1 VASLAFSP
9 FIPWWALMAA
19 GALAL
24 LLTIPFIVAR
34 RSAAIWRMLGFAAL
48 IVALA
53 NPRLIIENREKLR
66 DTAVLVVDRTGSQTI
81 AERRVQTDAAR
92 AEMLR
97 RLSAIDSTDVR
108 VVDVTDGAKEEG
120 TRLFRA
126 LSNAIGDL
134 PRERIAG
141 VIAITDGI
149 VHDVPAEA
157 AALGFAGPFHAL
169 ITGHAGE
176 RDRRI
181 ELVEAP
187 RFGLVNK
194 DVTIKARILDPGAS
208 EPVPIAVSVDGQR
221 IWSSQAK
228 PGDVIDIPI
237 PIGHAGRIVAEI
249 DAAPAE
255 NELTLRNNKAVVTI
269 EGVRERLHVLLVSG
283 APHAG
288 ERVWRNLLKA
298 DPSVDLVHFT
308 ILRPPEKSDGT
319 PINELALIAFPQK
332 ELFEEK
338 LHDFDL
344 VIFDRFTNNITLPQ
358 RYFGNIADYVRGGGA
373 LLISAGPEFIGR
385 GGLWNTMLE
394 PILPA
399 IPDGRIIEARYRA
412 HLGIE
417 GQRHP
422 VTRNL
427 PNWNSKENP
436 WGEWLR
442 AVGAR
447 VREGHVVL
455 DGPEG
460 TALLDL
466 ARVGDGRVG
475 LFLTDQIWLWPR
487 GYEGGGPYLDLLRRL
502 SHWLMKEPELE
513 EEALRAAADGQEIA
527 VERQTLADSAGP
539 VEITAPSGAKS
550 SLSLAQADEGLWKG
564 VFTAGEDGLYR
575 LKQGDQTALVST
587 GAADAKEFQ
596 DVISD
601 TERLRPIAEA
611 TGGSVRRIATNAAGG
626 IHLPTVVSVTRAS
639 PASGSDFVGLR
650 SSDSYVVVGLSIW
663 PLLLGLAGLCL
674 LAPLLAASWFFEARG
689 FAARARRPV

>member
-1 VASLAFSP
+1 MTKLAFEP
-9 FIPWWALMAA
+9 FIPGWALVACV
-19 GALAL
+19 ALAVI
-24 LLTIPFIVAR
+24 LTVPFVMARR
-34 RSAAIWRMLGFAAL
+34 RSAVWRALGFAAL
-48 IVALA
+48 LIALA
-53 NPRLIIENREKLR
+53 NPRLVIENREKLR
-66 DTAVLVVDRTGSQTI
+66 DTAVLVIDRTGSQTI
-81 AERRVQTDAAR
+81 AERTRQTDAAR
-92 AEMLR
+92 AEMQK
-97 RLSAIDSTDVR
+97 RLAAVEGVDLR
-108 VVDVTDGAKEEG
+108 VVEVEDGGKDDG

-126 LSNAIGDL
+126 LSSAIGDL

-141 VIAITDGI
+141 VVAITDGI
-149 VHDVPAEA
+149 IHDVPADPT
-157 AALGFAGPFHAL
+157 ALGFGGPFHAL
-169 ITGHAGE
+169 ITGHPGE

-194 DVTIKARILDPGAS
+194 DATIKARVLDPGFS
-208 EPVPIAVSVDGQR
+208 DPVPVTVSVDGQR
-221 IWSSQAK
+221 LSSSEAK
-228 PGDVIDIPI
+228 PGEVLTIPV
-237 PIGHAGRIVAEI
+237 PVSHAGRIVVEI
-249 DAAPAE
+249 DAAPAKD
-255 NELTLRNNKAVVTI
+255 ELTLRNNKAVVTL
-269 EGVRERLHVLLVSG
+269 EGVRERLRVLLVSG

-288 ERVWRNLLKA
+288 ERVWRNLLKS

-385 GGLWNTMLE
+385 GGLWNTQLE
-394 PILPA
+394 PVLPA
-399 IPDGRIIEARYRA
+399 IPDGRIIETPYRA
-412 HLGIE
+412 HVGIE

-427 PNWNSKENP
+427 PNWDSKDNP

-447 VREGHVVL
+447 VRDGHVVL
-455 DGPEG
+455 DGPDQ

-475 LFLTDQIWLWPR
+475 LFLTDQLWLWPR
-487 GYEGGGPYLDLLRRL
+487 NYEGGGPYIDLLRRL
-502 SHWLMKEPELE
+502 SHWLMKEPELD
-513 EEALRAAADGQEIA
+513 EEALRATADGREVL
-527 VERQTLADSAGP
+527 VERQTLGDSLTP
-539 VEITAPSGAKS
+539 VEITSPSGAS
-550 SLSLAQADEGLWKG
+550 STLSLTKAEEGLWKG
-564 VFTAGEDGLYR
+564 SFVANEEGLYR
-575 LKQGDQTALVST
+575 LKQGDQTALVSA
-587 GAADAKEFQ
+587 GAADSKEFQ

-611 TGGSVRRIATNAAGG
+611 TGGSVRRIATNATGD
-626 IHLPTVVSVTRAS
+626 IHLPSVVSVTRSS
-639 PASGSDFVGLR
+639 PASGVDFIGLR
-650 SSDSYVVVGLSIW
+650 GSDSYVVTGLSIW
-663 PLLLGLAGLCL
+663 PLFLGFAGLFLLGPMLALGWL
-674 LAPLLAASWFFEARG
+674 FEARG
-689 FAARARRPV
+689 FADRKRAA

>member
-1 VASLAFSP
+1 MTKLAFEP
-9 FIPWWALMAA
+9 FIRWWALVACV
-19 GALAL
+19 ALAII
-24 LLTIPFIVAR
+24 LTVPFVMAR
-34 RSAAIWRMLGFAAL
+34 RRTAVWRALGFAAL
-48 IVALA
+48 LIALA
-53 NPRLIIENREKLR
+53 NPRLVIENREKLR

-81 AERRVQTDAAR
+81 AERTQQTDAAR
-92 AEMLR
+92 AEMQK
-97 RLSAIDSTDVR
+97 RLAAVEGVDLR
-108 VVDVTDGAKEEG
+108 VVEVEDGGKDDG

-126 LSNAIGDL
+126 LSSAIGDL

-141 VIAITDGI
+141 VVAITDGVI
-149 VHDVPAEA
+149 HDVPADPT
-157 AALGFAGPFHAL
+157 ALGFGGPFHAL
-169 ITGHAGE
+169 ITGHPGE

-194 DVTIKARILDPGAS
+194 DATIKARVLDPGFS
-208 EPVPIAVSVDGQR
+208 DPVPVTVSVDGQR
-221 IWSSQAK
+221 LSSSEAK
-228 PGDVIDIPI
+228 PGEVLTIPV
-237 PIGHAGRIVAEI
+237 PVAHAGRIVVEI
-249 DAAPAE
+249 DAAPAK
-255 NELTLRNNKAVVTI
+255 NELTLRNNKAVVTL
-269 EGVRERLHVLLVSG
+269 EGVRERLRVLLVSG

-288 ERVWRNLLKA
+288 ERVWRNLLKS

-385 GGLWNTMLE
+385 GGLWNTQLE
-394 PILPA
+394 PVLPA
-399 IPDGRIIEARYRA
+399 IPDGRIIETPYRA
-412 HLGIE
+412 HVGIE

-427 PNWNSKENP
+427 PNWDSKDNP

-447 VREGHVVL
+447 VRDGHVVL
-455 DGPEG
+455 DGPDQ

-475 LFLTDQIWLWPR
+475 LFLTDQLWLWPR
-487 GYEGGGPYLDLLRRL
+487 NYEGGGPYIDLLRRL
-502 SHWLMKEPELE
+502 SHWLMKEPELD
-513 EEALRAAADGQEIA
+513 EEALRATADGREVL
-527 VERQTLADSAGP
+527 VERQTLGDSLAP
-539 VEITAPSGAKS
+539 VEITSPGGKS
-550 SLSLAQADEGLWKG
+550 SNLSLTKAEEGLWKG
-564 VFTAGEDGLYR
+564 SFVADEEGLYR
-575 LKQGDQTALVST
+575 LKQGDQTALVSA
-587 GAADAKEFQ
+587 GAADSKEFQ

-611 TGGSVRRIATNAAGG
+611 TGGSVRRIATNATGD
-626 IHLPTVVSVTRAS
+626 IHLPSVVSVTRSS
-639 PASGSDFVGLR
+639 PASGVDFIGLR
-650 SSDSYVVVGLSIW
+650 GSDSYVVTGLSIW
-663 PLLLGLAGLCL
+663 PLFLGFAGLFLLGPMLALGWL
-674 LAPLLAASWFFEARG
+674 FEARG
-689 FAARARRPV
+689 FADRKRAA

>member
-1 VASLAFSP
+1 MTKLAFEP
-9 FIPWWALMAA
+9 FIPGWALVACV
-19 GALAL
+19 ALAVI
-24 LLTIPFIVAR
+24 LTVPFVMARR
-34 RSAAIWRMLGFAAL
+34 RSAVWRALGFAAL
-48 IVALA
+48 LIALA
-53 NPRLIIENREKLR
+53 NPRLVIENREKLR

-81 AERRVQTDAAR
+81 AERTRQTDAAR
-92 AEMLR
+92 AEMQK
-97 RLSAIDSTDVR
+97 RLAAVEGVDLR
-108 VVDVTDGAKEEG
+108 VVEVEDGGKDDG

-126 LSNAIGDL
+126 LSSAIGDL

-141 VIAITDGI
+141 VVAITDGI
-149 VHDVPAEA
+149 IHDVPADPT
-157 AALGFAGPFHAL
+157 ALGFGGPFHAL
-169 ITGHAGE
+169 ITGHPGE

-194 DVTIKARILDPGAS
+194 DVTIKARVLDPGFS
-208 EPVPIAVSVDGQR
+208 DPVPVTVSVDGQR
-221 IWSSQAK
+221 LSSSEAK
-228 PGDVIDIPI
+228 PGEVLTIPV
-237 PIGHAGRIVAEI
+237 PVSHAGRIVVEI
-249 DAAPAE
+249 DAAPAKD
-255 NELTLRNNKAVVTI
+255 ELTLRNNKAVVTL
-269 EGVRERLHVLLVSG
+269 EGVRERLRVLLVSG

-288 ERVWRNLLKA
+288 ERVWRNLLKS

-385 GGLWNTMLE
+385 GGLWNTQLE
-394 PILPA
+394 PVLPA
-399 IPDGRIIEARYRA
+399 IPDGRIIETPYRA
-412 HLGIE
+412 HVGIE

-427 PNWNSKENP
+427 PNWDSKDNP

-447 VREGHVVL
+447 VRDGHVVL
-455 DGPEG
+455 DGPDQ

-475 LFLTDQIWLWPR
+475 LFLTDQLWLWPR
-487 GYEGGGPYLDLLRRL
+487 NYEGGGPYIDLLRRL
-502 SHWLMKEPELE
+502 SHWLMKEPELD
-513 EEALRAAADGQEIA
+513 EEALRATADGREVL
-527 VERQTLADSAGP
+527 VERQTLGDSLTP
-539 VEITAPSGAKS
+539 VEITSPSGAS
-550 SLSLAQADEGLWKG
+550 STLSLTKAEEGLWKG
-564 VFTAGEDGLYR
+564 SFVANEEGLYR
-575 LKQGDQTALVST
+575 LKQGDQTALVSA
-587 GAADAKEFQ
+587 GAADSKEFQ

-611 TGGSVRRIATNAAGG
+611 TGGSVRRIATNATGD
-626 IHLPTVVSVTRAS
+626 IHLPSVVSVTRSS
-639 PASGSDFVGLR
+639 PASGVDFIGLR
-650 SSDSYVVVGLSIW
+650 GSDSYVVTGLSIW
-663 PLLLGLAGLCL
+663 PLFLGFAGLFLLGPMLALGWL
-674 LAPLLAASWFFEARG
+674 FEARG
-689 FAARARRPV
+689 FADRKRAA

>member
-1 VASLAFSP
+1 MTKLAFEP
-9 FIPWWALMAA
+9 FIPWWALI
-19 GALAL
+19 GCVVLAVV
-24 LLTIPFIVAR
+24 LTVPFIMAR
-34 RSAAIWRMLGFAAL
+34 RRTAIWRALGFAAL
-48 IVALA
+48 LIALA
-53 NPRLIIENREKLR
+53 NPRLVIENREKLR

-81 AERRVQTDAAR
+81 AERPRQTDAAR
-92 AEMLR
+92 AEMQK
-97 RLSAIDSTDVR
+97 RLAAVEGVDLR
-108 VVDVTDGAKEEG
+108 VVEVEDGGKDDG

-126 LSNAIGDL
+126 LSSAIGDL

-141 VIAITDGI
+141 VVAITDGI
-149 VHDVPAEA
+149 VHDVPSDPS
-157 AALGFAGPFHAL
+157 ALGFGGPFHAL
-169 ITGHAGE
+169 ITGHPGE

-194 DVTIKARILDPGAS
+194 DVTIKARVLDPGFS
-208 EPVPIAVSVDGQR
+208 DPVPITVSVDGQR
-221 IWSSQAK
+221 ISSSEAK
-228 PGDVIDIPI
+228 PGDALSIPI
-237 PIGHAGRIVAEI
+237 PVTHAGRMVVEI
-249 DAAPAE
+249 DAAPAPD
-255 NELTLRNNKAVVTI
+255 ELTLRNNKAVVMI
-269 EGVRERLHVLLVSG
+269 EGVRERLRVLLVSG

-288 ERVWRNLLKA
+288 ERVWRNLLKS

-385 GGLWNTMLE
+385 GGLWNTQLE

-399 IPDGRIIEARYRA
+399 IPDGRIIETPYRA
-412 HLGIE
+412 HVGIE

-427 PNWNSKENP
+427 PNWDSKESP

-447 VREGHVVL
+447 VRDGHVVL
-455 DGPEG
+455 DGPDE

-475 LFLTDQIWLWPR
+475 LFLTDQLWLWPR
-487 GYEGGGPYLDLLRRL
+487 GYEGGGPYIDLLRRL
-502 SHWLMKEPELE
+502 SHWLMKEPELD
-513 EEALRAAADGQEIA
+513 EEALRAIADGREVL
-527 VERQTLADSAGP
+527 VERQTLGDSLPA
-539 VEITAPSGAKS
+539 VEVTAPSGAS
-550 SLSLAQADEGLWKG
+550 STLSLSKSEEGLWKG
-564 VFTAGEDGLYR
+564 SFVAEEEGLYR
-575 LKQGDQTALVST
+575 LKQGDQTALVSA
-587 GAADAKEFQ
+587 GAADSKEFQ

-601 TERLRPIAEA
+601 TERLRPIADA
-611 TGGSVRRIATNAAGG
+611 TGGSVRRIATNATGD
-626 IHLPTVVSVTRAS
+626 IHLPSVVSVTRSS
-639 PASGSDFVGLR
+639 PASGVDFIGLR
-650 SSDSYVVVGLSIW
+650 GSDSYVVTGLSIW
-663 PLLLGLAGLCL
+663 PLFLGFAGLFLLG
-674 LAPLLAASWFFEARG
+674 PLLALGWLFEARG
-689 FAARARRPV
+689 FAERKDAA

>member
-1 VASLAFSP
+1 MTKLAFEP
-9 FIPWWALMAA
+9 FIPWWALI
-19 GALAL
+19 GCVVLAVV
-24 LLTIPFIVAR
+24 LTVPFIMAR
-34 RSAAIWRMLGFAAL
+34 RRTAIWRALGFAAL
-48 IVALA
+48 LIALA
-53 NPRLIIENREKLR
+53 NPRLVIENREKLR

-81 AERRVQTDAAR
+81 AERTRQTDAAR
-92 AEMLR
+92 AEMQK
-97 RLSAIDSTDVR
+97 RLAAVEGVDLR
-108 VVDVTDGAKEEG
+108 VVEVEDGGKDDG

-126 LSNAIGDL
+126 LSSAIGDL

-141 VIAITDGI
+141 VVAITDGI
-149 VHDVPAEA
+149 VHDVPSDPS
-157 AALGFAGPFHAL
+157 ALGFGGPFHAL
-169 ITGHAGE
+169 ITGHPGE

-194 DVTIKARILDPGAS
+194 DVTIKARVLDPGFS
-208 EPVPIAVSVDGQR
+208 DPVPITVSVDGQR
-221 IWSSQAK
+221 ISSSEAK
-228 PGDVIDIPI
+228 PGDALSMPI
-237 PIGHAGRIVAEI
+237 PVTHAGRMVVEI
-249 DAAPAE
+249 DAAPAPD
-255 NELTLRNNKAVVTI
+255 ELTLRNNKAVVMI
-269 EGVRERLHVLLVSG
+269 EGVRERLRVLLVSG

-288 ERVWRNLLKA
+288 ERVWRNLLKS

-385 GGLWNTMLE
+385 GGLWNTQLE

-399 IPDGRIIEARYRA
+399 IPDGRIIETPYRA
-412 HLGIE
+412 HVGIE

-427 PNWNSKENP
+427 PNWDSKESP

-447 VREGHVVL
+447 VRDGHVVL
-455 DGPEG
+455 DGPDE

-475 LFLTDQIWLWPR
+475 LFLTDQLWLWPR
-487 GYEGGGPYLDLLRRL
+487 GYEGGGPYIDLLRRL
-502 SHWLMKEPELE
+502 SHWLMKEPELD
-513 EEALRAAADGQEIA
+513 EEALRAIADGREVL
-527 VERQTLADSAGP
+527 VERQTLGDSLPA
-539 VEITAPSGAKS
+539 VEVTAPSGAS
-550 SLSLAQADEGLWKG
+550 STLSLSKSEEGLWKG
-564 VFTAGEDGLYR
+564 SFVAEEEGLYR
-575 LKQGDQTALVST
+575 LKQGDQTALVSA
-587 GAADAKEFQ
+587 GAADSKEFQ

-601 TERLRPIAEA
+601 TERLRPIADA
-611 TGGSVRRIATNAAGG
+611 TGGSVRRIATNATGD
-626 IHLPTVVSVTRAS
+626 IHLPSVVSVTRSS
-639 PASGSDFVGLR
+639 PASGVDFIGLR
-650 SSDSYVVVGLSIW
+650 GSDSYVVTGLSIW
-663 PLLLGLAGLCL
+663 PLFLGFAGLFLLG
-674 LAPLLAASWFFEARG
+674 PLLALGWLFEARG
-689 FAARARRPV
+689 FAERKDAA

>member
-1 VASLAFSP
+1 MTKLAFEP
-9 FIPWWALMAA
+9 FIPWWALVACV
-19 GALAL
+19 ALAVI
-24 LLTIPFIVAR
+24 LTVPFVMAR
-34 RSAAIWRMLGFAAL
+34 RRTAVWRALGFAAL
-48 IVALA
+48 LIALA
-53 NPRLIIENREKLR
+53 NPRLVIENREKLR

-81 AERRVQTDAAR
+81 AERTRQTDAAR
-92 AEMLR
+92 AEMQK
-97 RLSAIDSTDVR
+97 RLAAVEGVDLR
-108 VVDVTDGAKEEG
+108 VVEVEDGGKDDG

-126 LSNAIGDL
+126 LSSAIGDL

-141 VIAITDGI
+141 VVAITDGVI
-149 VHDVPAEA
+149 HDVPADPT
-157 AALGFAGPFHAL
+157 ALGFGGPFHAL
-169 ITGHAGE
+169 ITGHPGE

-194 DVTIKARILDPGAS
+194 DVTIKARVLDPGFS
-208 EPVPIAVSVDGQR
+208 DPVPVTVSVDGQR
-221 IWSSQAK
+221 LSSSEAK
-228 PGDVIDIPI
+228 PGEVLTIPV
-237 PIGHAGRIVAEI
+237 PVSHAGRIVVEI
-249 DAAPAE
+249 DAAPAKD
-255 NELTLRNNKAVVTI
+255 ELTLRNNKAVVTL
-269 EGVRERLHVLLVSG
+269 EGVRERLRVLLVSG

-288 ERVWRNLLKA
+288 ERVWRNLLKS

-385 GGLWNTMLE
+385 GGLWNTQLE
-394 PILPA
+394 PVLPA
-399 IPDGRIIEARYRA
+399 IPDGRIIETPYRA
-412 HLGIE
+412 HVGIE

-427 PNWNSKENP
+427 PNWDSKDNP

-447 VREGHVVL
+447 VRDGHVVL
-455 DGPEG
+455 DGPDQ

-475 LFLTDQIWLWPR
+475 LFLTDQLWLWPR
-487 GYEGGGPYLDLLRRL
+487 NYEGGGPYIDLLRRL
-502 SHWLMKEPELE
+502 SHWLMKEPELD
-513 EEALRAAADGQEIA
+513 EEALRATADGREVL
-527 VERQTLADSAGP
+527 VERQTLGDSLTP
-539 VEITAPSGAKS
+539 VEITSPSGAS
-550 SLSLAQADEGLWKG
+550 STLSLTKAEEGLWKG
-564 VFTAGEDGLYR
+564 SFVANEEGLYR
-575 LKQGDQTALVST
+575 LKQGDQTALVSA
-587 GAADAKEFQ
+587 GAADSKEFQ

-611 TGGSVRRIATNAAGG
+611 TGGSVRRIATNATGD
-626 IHLPTVVSVTRAS
+626 IHLPSVVSVTRSS
-639 PASGSDFVGLR
+639 PASGVDFIGLR
-650 SSDSYVVVGLSIW
+650 GSDSYVVTGLSIW
-663 PLLLGLAGLCL
+663 PLFLGFAGLFLLGPMLALGWL
-674 LAPLLAASWFFEARG
+674 FEARG
-689 FAARARRPV
+689 FADRKRAA

>member
-1 VASLAFSP
+1 MTKLAFEP
-9 FIPWWALMAA
+9 FIPWWALVACV
-19 GALAL
+19 ALAVI
-24 LLTIPFIVAR
+24 LTVPFVMAR
-34 RSAAIWRMLGFAAL
+34 RRTAVWRALGFAAL
-48 IVALA
+48 LIALA
-53 NPRLIIENREKLR
+53 NPRLVIENREKLR

-81 AERRVQTDAAR
+81 AERTRQTDAAR
-92 AEMLR
+92 AEMQK
-97 RLSAIDSTDVR
+97 RLAAVEGVDLR
-108 VVDVTDGAKEEG
+108 VVEVEDGGKDDG

-126 LSNAIGDL
+126 LSSAIGDL

-141 VIAITDGI
+141 VVAVTDGVI
-149 VHDVPAEA
+149 HDVPADPT
-157 AALGFAGPFHAL
+157 ALGFGGPFHAL
-169 ITGHAGE
+169 ITGHPGE

-194 DVTIKARILDPGAS
+194 DVTIKARVLDPGFS
-208 EPVPIAVSVDGQR
+208 DPVPVTVSVDGQR
-221 IWSSQAK
+221 LSSSEAK
-228 PGDVIDIPI
+228 PGEVLTIPV
-237 PIGHAGRIVAEI
+237 PVSHAGRIVVEI
-249 DAAPAE
+249 DAAPAKD
-255 NELTLRNNKAVVTI
+255 ELTLRNNKAVVTL
-269 EGVRERLHVLLVSG
+269 EGVRERLRVLLVSG

-288 ERVWRNLLKA
+288 ERVWRNLLKS

-385 GGLWNTMLE
+385 GGLWNTQLE
-394 PILPA
+394 PVLPA
-399 IPDGRIIEARYRA
+399 IPDGRIIETPYRA
-412 HLGIE
+412 HVGIE

-427 PNWNSKENP
+427 PNWDSKDNP

-447 VREGHVVL
+447 VRDGHVVL
-455 DGPEG
+455 DGPDQ

-475 LFLTDQIWLWPR
+475 LFLTDQLWLWPR
-487 GYEGGGPYLDLLRRL
+487 NYEGGGPYIDLLRRL
-502 SHWLMKEPELE
+502 SHWLMKEPELD
-513 EEALRAAADGQEIA
+513 EEALRATADGREVL
-527 VERQTLADSAGP
+527 VERQTLGDSLTP
-539 VEITAPSGAKS
+539 VEITSPSGAS
-550 SLSLAQADEGLWKG
+550 STLSLTKAEEGLWKG
-564 VFTAGEDGLYR
+564 SFVANEEGLYR
-575 LKQGDQTALVST
+575 LKQGDQTALVSA
-587 GAADAKEFQ
+587 GAADSKEFQ

-611 TGGSVRRIATNAAGG
+611 TGGSVRRIATNASGD
-626 IHLPTVVSVTRAS
+626 IHLPSVVSVTRSS
-639 PASGSDFVGLR
+639 PASGVDFIGLR
-650 SSDSYVVVGLSIW
+650 GSDSYVVTGLSIW
-663 PLLLGLAGLCL
+663 PLFLGFAGLFLLGPMLALGWL
-674 LAPLLAASWFFEARG
+674 FEARG
-689 FAARARRPV
+689 FADRKRAA

>member
-1 VASLAFSP
+1 MTKLAFEP
-9 FIPWWALMAA
+9 FIPWWALVACV
-19 GALAL
+19 ALAVI
-24 LLTIPFIVAR
+24 LTVPFVMAR
-34 RSAAIWRMLGFAAL
+34 RRTAVWRALGFAAL
-48 IVALA
+48 LIALA
-53 NPRLIIENREKLR
+53 NPRLVIENREKLR

-81 AERRVQTDAAR
+81 AERTRQTDAAR
-92 AEMLR
+92 AEMQK
-97 RLSAIDSTDVR
+97 RLAAVEGVDLR
-108 VVDVTDGAKEEG
+108 VVEVEDGGKDDG

-126 LSNAIGDL
+126 LSSAIGDL

-141 VIAITDGI
+141 VVAITDGVI
-149 VHDVPAEA
+149 HDVPADPT
-157 AALGFAGPFHAL
+157 ALGFGGPFHAL
-169 ITGHAGE
+169 ITGHPGE

-194 DVTIKARILDPGAS
+194 DVTIKARVLDPGFS
-208 EPVPIAVSVDGQR
+208 DPVPVTVSVDGQR
-221 IWSSQAK
+221 LSSSEAK
-228 PGDVIDIPI
+228 PGEVLTIPV
-237 PIGHAGRIVAEI
+237 PVSHAGRIVVEI
-249 DAAPAE
+249 DAAPAKD
-255 NELTLRNNKAVVTI
+255 ELTLRNNKAVVTL
-269 EGVRERLHVLLVSG
+269 EGVRERLRVLLVSG

-288 ERVWRNLLKA
+288 ERVWRNLLKS

-385 GGLWNTMLE
+385 GGLWNTQLE
-394 PILPA
+394 PVLPA
-399 IPDGRIIEARYRA
+399 IPDGRIIETPYRA
-412 HLGIE
+412 HVGIE

-427 PNWNSKENP
+427 PNWDSKDNP

-447 VREGHVVL
+447 VRDGHVVL
-455 DGPEG
+455 DGPDQ

-475 LFLTDQIWLWPR
+475 LFLTDQLWLWPR
-487 GYEGGGPYLDLLRRL
+487 NYEGGGPYIDLLRRL
-502 SHWLMKEPELE
+502 SHWLMKEPELD
-513 EEALRAAADGQEIA
+513 EEALRATADGREVL
-527 VERQTLADSAGP
+527 VERQTLGDSLTP
-539 VEITAPSGAKS
+539 VEITSPSGAS
-550 SLSLAQADEGLWKG
+550 STLSLTKAEEGLWKG
-564 VFTAGEDGLYR
+564 SFVANEEGLYR
-575 LKQGDQTALVST
+575 LKQGDQTALVSA
-587 GAADAKEFQ
+587 GAADSKEFQ

-611 TGGSVRRIATNAAGG
+611 TGGSVRRIATNASGD
-626 IHLPTVVSVTRAS
+626 IHLPSVVSVTRSS
-639 PASGSDFVGLR
+639 PASGVDFIGLR
-650 SSDSYVVVGLSIW
+650 GSDSYVVTGLSIW
-663 PLLLGLAGLCL
+663 PLFLGFAGLFLLGPMLALGWL
-674 LAPLLAASWFFEARG
+674 FEARG
-689 FAARARRPV
+689 FADRKRAA

>member
-1 VASLAFSP
+1 MTKLAFEP
-9 FIPWWALMAA
+9 FIPWWALI
-19 GALAL
+19 GCVVLAVV
-24 LLTIPFIVAR
+24 LTVPFIMAR
-34 RSAAIWRMLGFAAL
+34 RRTAIWRALGFAAL
-48 IVALA
+48 LIALA
-53 NPRLIIENREKLR
+53 NPRLVIENREKLR

-81 AERRVQTDAAR
+81 AERTRQTDAAR
-92 AEMLR
+92 AEMQK
-97 RLSAIDSTDVR
+97 RLAAVEGVDLR
-108 VVDVTDGAKEEG
+108 VVEVEDGGKDDG

-126 LSNAIGDL
+126 LSSAIGDL

-141 VIAITDGI
+141 VVAITDGI
-149 VHDVPAEA
+149 VHDVPSDPST
-157 AALGFAGPFHAL
+157 LGFGGPFHAL
-169 ITGHAGE
+169 ITGHPGE

-194 DVTIKARILDPGAS
+194 DVTIKARVLDPGFS
-208 EPVPIAVSVDGQR
+208 DPVPITVSVDGQR
-221 IWSSQAK
+221 ISSSEAK
-228 PGDVIDIPI
+228 PGDALSIPI
-237 PIGHAGRIVAEI
+237 PVTHAGRMVVEI
-249 DAAPAE
+249 DAAPAPD
-255 NELTLRNNKAVVTI
+255 ELTLRNNKAVVMI
-269 EGVRERLHVLLVSG
+269 EGVRERLRVLLVSG

-288 ERVWRNLLKA
+288 ERVWRNLLKS

-385 GGLWNTMLE
+385 GGLWNTQLE

-399 IPDGRIIEARYRA
+399 IPDGRIIETPYRA
-412 HLGIE
+412 HVGIE

-427 PNWNSKENP
+427 PNWDSKESP

-447 VREGHVVL
+447 VRDGHVVL
-455 DGPEG
+455 DGPDE

-475 LFLTDQIWLWPR
+475 LFLTDQLWLWPR
-487 GYEGGGPYLDLLRRL
+487 GYEGGGPYIDLLRRL
-502 SHWLMKEPELE
+502 SHWLMKEPELD
-513 EEALRAAADGQEIA
+513 EEALRAIADGREVL
-527 VERQTLADSAGP
+527 VERQTLGDSLPA
-539 VEITAPSGAKS
+539 VEVTAPSGAS
-550 SLSLAQADEGLWKG
+550 STLSLSKSEEGLWKG
-564 VFTAGEDGLYR
+564 SFVAEEEGLYR
-575 LKQGDQTALVST
+575 LKQGDQTALVSA
-587 GAADAKEFQ
+587 GAADSKEFQ
-596 DVISD
+596 DV
-601 TERLRPIAEA
+601 
-611 TGGSVRRIATNAAGG
+611 
-626 IHLPTVVSVTRAS
+626 
-639 PASGSDFVGLR
+639 
-650 SSDSYVVVGLSIW
+650 
-663 PLLLGLAGLCL
+663 
-674 LAPLLAASWFFEARG
+674 
-689 FAARARRPV
+689 

>member
-1 VASLAFSP
+1 MTKLAFEP
-9 FIPWWALMAA
+9 FIPWWALLICVAV
-19 GALAL
+19 AL
-24 LLTIPFIVAR
+24 LLTIPFVMAR
-34 RSAAIWRMLGFAAL
+34 WRTAIWRSLGFLAL
-48 IVALA
+48 LVALA
-53 NPRLIIENREKLR
+53 NPRLVIENREKLR
-66 DTAVLVVDRTGSQTI
+66 DTAVLVVDRSGSQTI
-81 AERRVQTDAAR
+81 AERSKQTAA
-92 AEMLR
+92 AAGEMLK
-97 RLSAIDSTDVR
+97 RLKAIEGTDVR
-108 VVDVTDGAKEEG
+108 VVQVEDGGKDDG

-126 LSNAIGDL
+126 LSSAIGDL

-141 VIAITDGI
+141 VVAVTDGI
-149 VHDVPAEA
+149 IHDVPADPA
-157 AALGFAGPFHAL
+157 TLGFGGPFHVL
-169 ITGHAGE
+169 VTGHPGE

-194 DVTIKARILDPGAS
+194 DVTVKARVLDPGFND
-208 EPVPIAVSVDGQR
+208 PVPVMISVDGQR
-221 IWSSQAK
+221 LSSSVAK
-228 PGDVIDIPI
+228 PGDVLSIPI
-237 PIGHAGRIVAEI
+237 PVSHAGRIVVEI
-249 DAAPAE
+249 DAAPAPD
-255 NELTLRNNKAVVTI
+255 ELTLRNNKAVVMI
-269 EGVRERLHVLLVSG
+269 EGVRERLRVLLVSG

-288 ERVWRNLLKA
+288 ERVWRNLLKS

-385 GGLWNTMLE
+385 GGLWNTQLE

-399 IPDGRIIEARYRA
+399 IPDGRIIETPYRA
-412 HLGIE
+412 HVGIE

-427 PNWNSKENP
+427 PNWNSRDNP

-447 VREGHVVL
+447 VRDGHVVL
-455 DGPEG
+455 DGPDQ

-475 LFLTDQIWLWPR
+475 LFLTDQLWLWPR
-487 GYEGGGPYLDLLRRL
+487 GYKGGGPYVDLLRRL

-513 EEALRAAADGQEIA
+513 EEALRATADAHEVS
-527 VERQTLADSAGP
+527 VERQTLGDGVAP
-539 VEITAPSGAKS
+539 VEITAPSGASS
-550 SLSLAQADEGLWKG
+550 SLLLVKVEEGLWKG
-564 VFTAGEDGLYR
+564 SFTAAEDGLYR
-575 LKQGDQTALVST
+575 LKQGDQAVLVSA
-587 GAADAKEFQ
+587 GAADSREFQ

-601 TERLRPIAEA
+601 TERLRPIGEA
-611 TGGSVRRIATNAAGG
+611 TGGSVRRIATNSTGD
-626 IHLPTVVSVTRAS
+626 IHLPTVASVTRSS
-639 PASGSDFVGLR
+639 PASGADFIGLR
-650 SSDSYVVVGLSIW
+650 GSDSYVVTGLSIW
-663 PLLLGLAGLCL
+663 PLFLGLAGLCL
-674 LAPLLAASWFFEARG
+674 LGPLLAASWFFEARG
-689 FAARARRPV
+689 FTRRERRA

>member
-1 VASLAFSP
+1 MTKLAFEP
-9 FIPWWALMAA
+9 FIPWWALI
-19 GALAL
+19 GCVVLAVV
-24 LLTIPFIVAR
+24 LTVPFIMAR
-34 RSAAIWRMLGFAAL
+34 RRTAIWRALGFAAL
-48 IVALA
+48 LIALA
-53 NPRLIIENREKLR
+53 NPRLVIENRDKLR

-81 AERRVQTDAAR
+81 AERTRQTDAAR
-92 AEMLR
+92 AEMQK
-97 RLSAIDSTDVR
+97 RLAAVEGVDLR
-108 VVDVTDGAKEEG
+108 VVEVEDGGKDDG

-126 LSNAIGDL
+126 LSSAIGDL

-141 VIAITDGI
+141 VVAITDGI
-149 VHDVPAEA
+149 VHDVPSDPST
-157 AALGFAGPFHAL
+157 LGFGGPFHAL
-169 ITGHAGE
+169 ITGHPGE

-194 DVTIKARILDPGAS
+194 DVTIKARVLDPGFS
-208 EPVPIAVSVDGQR
+208 DPVPVTVSVDGQR
-221 IWSSQAK
+221 ISSSEAK
-228 PGDVIDIPI
+228 PGDALSIPI
-237 PIGHAGRIVAEI
+237 PVTHAGRMVVEI
-249 DAAPAE
+249 DAAPAPD
-255 NELTLRNNKAVVTI
+255 ELTLRNNKAVVMI
-269 EGVRERLHVLLVSG
+269 EGVRERLRVLLVSG

-288 ERVWRNLLKA
+288 ERVWRNLLKS

-385 GGLWNTMLE
+385 GGLWNTQLE

-399 IPDGRIIEARYRA
+399 IPDGRIIETPYRA
-412 HLGIE
+412 HVGIE

-427 PNWNSKENP
+427 PNWDSKESP

-447 VREGHVVL
+447 VRDGHVVL
-455 DGPEG
+455 DGPDE

-475 LFLTDQIWLWPR
+475 LFLTDQLWLWPR
-487 GYEGGGPYLDLLRRL
+487 GYEGGGPYIDLLRRL
-502 SHWLMKEPELE
+502 SHWLMKEPELD
-513 EEALRAAADGQEIA
+513 EEALRAIADGREVL
-527 VERQTLADSAGP
+527 VERQTLGDSLPA
-539 VEITAPSGAKS
+539 VEVTAPSGAS
-550 SLSLAQADEGLWKG
+550 STLSLSKSEEGLWKG
-564 VFTAGEDGLYR
+564 SFVAEEEGLYR
-575 LKQGDQTALVST
+575 LKQGDQTALVSA
-587 GAADAKEFQ
+587 GAADSKEFQ

-601 TERLRPIAEA
+601 TERLRPIADA
-611 TGGSVRRIATNAAGG
+611 TGGSVRRIATNATGG
-626 IHLPTVVSVTRAS
+626 IHLPSVVSVTRSS
-639 PASGSDFVGLR
+639 PASGVDFIGLR
-650 SSDSYVVVGLSIW
+650 GSDSYVVTGLSIW
-663 PLLLGLAGLCL
+663 PLFLGFAGLFLLG
-674 LAPLLAASWFFEARG
+674 PLLALGWLFEARG
-689 FAARARRPV
+689 FAERKEAA

>member
-1 VASLAFSP
+1 MTKLAFEP
-9 FIPWWALMAA
+9 FIPWWALI
-19 GALAL
+19 GCVVLAVV
-24 LLTIPFIVAR
+24 LTVPFIMAR
-34 RSAAIWRMLGFAAL
+34 RRTAIWRALGFAAL
-48 IVALA
+48 LIALA
-53 NPRLIIENREKLR
+53 NPRLVIENREKLR

-81 AERRVQTDAAR
+81 AERTRQTDAAR
-92 AEMLR
+92 AEMQK
-97 RLSAIDSTDVR
+97 RLAAVEGVDLR
-108 VVDVTDGAKEEG
+108 VVEVEDGGKDDG

-126 LSNAIGDL
+126 LSSAIGDL

-141 VIAITDGI
+141 VVAITDGI
-149 VHDVPAEA
+149 VHDVPSDPS
-157 AALGFAGPFHAL
+157 ALGFGGPFHAL
-169 ITGHAGE
+169 ITGHPGE

-194 DVTIKARILDPGAS
+194 DVTIKARVLDPGFS
-208 EPVPIAVSVDGQR
+208 DPVPITVSVDGQR
-221 IWSSQAK
+221 ISSSEAK
-228 PGDVIDIPI
+228 PGDALSIPI
-237 PIGHAGRIVAEI
+237 PVTHAGRMVVEI
-249 DAAPAE
+249 DAAPAPD
-255 NELTLRNNKAVVTI
+255 ELTLRNNKAVVMI
-269 EGVRERLHVLLVSG
+269 EGVRERLRVLLVSG

-288 ERVWRNLLKA
+288 ERVWRNLLKS

-385 GGLWNTMLE
+385 GGLWNTQLE

-399 IPDGRIIEARYRA
+399 IPDGRIIETPYRA
-412 HLGIE
+412 HVGIE

-427 PNWNSKENP
+427 PNWDSKESP

-447 VREGHVVL
+447 VRDGHVVL
-455 DGPEG
+455 DGPDE

-475 LFLTDQIWLWPR
+475 LFLTDQLWLWPR
-487 GYEGGGPYLDLLRRL
+487 GYEGGGPYIDLLRRL
-502 SHWLMKEPELE
+502 SHWLMKEPELD
-513 EEALRAAADGQEIA
+513 EEALRAIADGREVL
-527 VERQTLADSAGP
+527 VERQTLGDSLPA
-539 VEITAPSGAKS
+539 VEVTAPSGAS
-550 SLSLAQADEGLWKG
+550 STLSLSKSEEGLWKG
-564 VFTAGEDGLYR
+564 SFVAEEEGLYR
-575 LKQGDQTALVST
+575 LKQGDQTALVSA
-587 GAADAKEFQ
+587 GAADSKEFQ

-601 TERLRPIAEA
+601 TERLRPIADA
-611 TGGSVRRIATNAAGG
+611 TGGSVRRIATNATGD
-626 IHLPTVVSVTRAS
+626 IHLPSVVSVTRSS
-639 PASGSDFVGLR
+639 PASGVDFIGLR
-650 SSDSYVVVGLSIW
+650 GSDSYVVTGLSIW
-663 PLLLGLAGLCL
+663 PLFLGFAGL
-674 LAPLLAASWFFEARG
+674 
-689 FAARARRPV
+689 

>member
-1 VASLAFSP
+1 MTKLAFEP
-9 FIPWWALMAA
+9 FIPWWALI
-19 GALAL
+19 GCVVLAVV
-24 LLTIPFIVAR
+24 LTVPFIMAR
-34 RSAAIWRMLGFAAL
+34 RRTAIWRALGFAAL
-48 IVALA
+48 LIALA
-53 NPRLIIENREKLR
+53 NPRLVIENRDKLR

-81 AERRVQTDAAR
+81 AERTRQTDAAR
-92 AEMLR
+92 AEMQK
-97 RLSAIDSTDVR
+97 RLAAVEGVDLR
-108 VVDVTDGAKEEG
+108 VVEVEDGGKDDG

-126 LSNAIGDL
+126 LSSAIGDL

-141 VIAITDGI
+141 VVAITDGI
-149 VHDVPAEA
+149 VHDVPSDPST
-157 AALGFAGPFHAL
+157 LGFGGPFHAL
-169 ITGHAGE
+169 ITGHPGE

-194 DVTIKARILDPGAS
+194 DVTIKARVLDPGFS
-208 EPVPIAVSVDGQR
+208 DPVPITVSVDGQR
-221 IWSSQAK
+221 ISSSEAK
-228 PGDVIDIPI
+228 PGDALSIPI
-237 PIGHAGRIVAEI
+237 PVTHAGRMVVEI
-249 DAAPAE
+249 DAAPAPD
-255 NELTLRNNKAVVTI
+255 ELTLRNNKAVVMI
-269 EGVRERLHVLLVSG
+269 EGVRERLRVLLVSG

-288 ERVWRNLLKA
+288 ERVWRNLLKS

-385 GGLWNTMLE
+385 GGLWNTQLE

-399 IPDGRIIEARYRA
+399 IPDGRIIETPYRA
-412 HLGIE
+412 HVGIE

-427 PNWNSKENP
+427 PNWDSKESP

-447 VREGHVVL
+447 VRDGHVVL
-455 DGPEG
+455 DGPDE

-475 LFLTDQIWLWPR
+475 LFLTDQLWLWPR
-487 GYEGGGPYLDLLRRL
+487 GYEGGGPYIDLLRRL
-502 SHWLMKEPELE
+502 SHWLMKEPELD
-513 EEALRAAADGQEIA
+513 EEALRAIADGREVL
-527 VERQTLADSAGP
+527 VERQTLGDSLPA
-539 VEITAPSGAKS
+539 VEVTAPSGAS
-550 SLSLAQADEGLWKG
+550 STLSLSKSEEGLWKG
-564 VFTAGEDGLYR
+564 SFVAEEEGLYR
-575 LKQGDQTALVST
+575 LKQGDQTALVSA
-587 GAADAKEFQ
+587 GAADSKEFQ

-601 TERLRPIAEA
+601 TERLRPIADA
-611 TGGSVRRIATNAAGG
+611 TGGSVRRIATNATGG
-626 IHLPTVVSVTRAS
+626 IHLPSVVSVTRSS
-639 PASGSDFVGLR
+639 PASGVDFIGLR
-650 SSDSYVVVGLSIW
+650 GSDSYVVTGLSIW
-663 PLLLGLAGLCL
+663 PLFLGFAGLFLLG
-674 LAPLLAASWFFEARG
+674 PLLALGWLFEARG
-689 FAARARRPV
+689 FAERKEAA

>member
-1 VASLAFSP
+1 MTKLAFEP
-9 FIPWWALMAA
+9 FIPWWALIACV
-19 GALAL
+19 ALAVI
-24 LLTIPFIVAR
+24 LTVPFIMAR
-34 RSAAIWRMLGFAAL
+34 QRTAIWRALGFAAL
-48 IVALA
+48 LIALA
-53 NPRLIIENREKLR
+53 NPRLVIENREKLR
-66 DTAVLVVDRTGSQTI
+66 DTAVLVVDHTGSQTI
-81 AERRVQTDAAR
+81 AERTRQTDAAR
-92 AEMLR
+92 AEMQK
-97 RLSAIDSTDVR
+97 RLAAVEGVDLR
-108 VVDVTDGAKEEG
+108 VVEVEDGGKDDG

-126 LSNAIGDL
+126 LSSAIGDL

-141 VIAITDGI
+141 VVAITDGI
-149 VHDVPAEA
+149 IHDVPADPTG
-157 AALGFAGPFHAL
+157 LGFGGPFHAL
-169 ITGHAGE
+169 ITGHPGE

-194 DVTIKARILDPGAS
+194 DVTIKARVLDPGFS
-208 EPVPIAVSVDGQR
+208 DPVPVTVSVDGQR
-221 IWSSQAK
+221 LSSSEAK
-228 PGDVIDIPI
+228 PGEVLTIPV
-237 PIGHAGRIVAEI
+237 PVAHAGRIVVEI
-249 DAAPAE
+249 DAAPAKG
-255 NELTLRNNKAVVTI
+255 ELTLRNNKAVVTL
-269 EGVRERLHVLLVSG
+269 EGVRERLRVLLVSG

-288 ERVWRNLLKA
+288 ERVWRNLLKS

-385 GGLWNTMLE
+385 GGLWNTQLE
-394 PILPA
+394 PVLPA
-399 IPDGRIIEARYRA
+399 IPDGRIIETPYRA
-412 HLGIE
+412 HVGIE

-427 PNWNSKENP
+427 PNWDSKDNP

-447 VREGHVVL
+447 VRDGHVVL
-455 DGPEG
+455 DGPDQ

-475 LFLTDQIWLWPR
+475 LFLTDQLWLWPR
-487 GYEGGGPYLDLLRRL
+487 NYEGGGPYIDLLRRL
-502 SHWLMKEPELE
+502 SHWLMKEPELD
-513 EEALRAAADGQEIA
+513 EEALRATADGREVL
-527 VERQTLADSAGP
+527 VERQTLGDSLTP
-539 VEITAPSGAKS
+539 VEITSPSGAS
-550 SLSLAQADEGLWKG
+550 STLSLTKAEEGLWKG
-564 VFTAGEDGLYR
+564 SFVANEEGLYR
-575 LKQGDQTALVST
+575 LKQGDQTALVSA
-587 GAADAKEFQ
+587 GAADSKEFQ

-611 TGGSVRRIATNAAGG
+611 TGGSVRRIATNSTGD
-626 IHLPTVVSVTRAS
+626 IHLPSVVSVTRSS
-639 PASGSDFVGLR
+639 PASGVDFIGLR
-650 SSDSYVVVGLSIW
+650 GSDSYVVTGLSIW
-663 PLLLGLAGLCL
+663 PLFLGFAGLFLLGPMLALGWL
-674 LAPLLAASWFFEARG
+674 FEARG
-689 FAARARRPV
+689 FADRKRAA

>member
-1 VASLAFSP
+1 MTKLAFEP
-9 FIPWWALMAA
+9 FIPWWALVACV
-19 GALAL
+19 ALAVI
-24 LLTIPFIVAR
+24 LTVPFVMAR
-34 RSAAIWRMLGFAAL
+34 RRTAVWRALGFAAL
-48 IVALA
+48 LIALA
-53 NPRLIIENREKLR
+53 NPRLVIENREKLR

-81 AERRVQTDAAR
+81 AERTRQTDAAR
-92 AEMLR
+92 AEMQK
-97 RLSAIDSTDVR
+97 RLAAVEGVDLR
-108 VVDVTDGAKEEG
+108 VVEVEDGGKDDG

-126 LSNAIGDL
+126 LSSAIGDL

-141 VIAITDGI
+141 VVAITDGVI
-149 VHDVPAEA
+149 HDVPADPT
-157 AALGFAGPFHAL
+157 ALGFGGPFHAL
-169 ITGHAGE
+169 ITGHPGE

-194 DVTIKARILDPGAS
+194 DVTIKARVLDPGFS
-208 EPVPIAVSVDGQR
+208 DPVPVTVSVDGQR
-221 IWSSQAK
+221 LSSSEAK
-228 PGDVIDIPI
+228 PGEVLTIPV
-237 PIGHAGRIVAEI
+237 PVSHAGRIVVEI
-249 DAAPAE
+249 DAAPAKD
-255 NELTLRNNKAVVTI
+255 ELTLRNNKAVVTL
-269 EGVRERLHVLLVSG
+269 EGVRERLRVLLVSG

-288 ERVWRNLLKA
+288 ERVWRNLLKS

-385 GGLWNTMLE
+385 GGLWNTQLE
-394 PILPA
+394 PVLPA
-399 IPDGRIIEARYRA
+399 IPDGRIIETPYRA
-412 HLGIE
+412 HVGIE

-427 PNWNSKENP
+427 PNWDSKDNP

-447 VREGHVVL
+447 VRDGHVVL
-455 DGPEG
+455 DGPDQ

-475 LFLTDQIWLWPR
+475 LFLTDQLWLWPR
-487 GYEGGGPYLDLLRRL
+487 NYEGGGPYIDLLRRL
-502 SHWLMKEPELE
+502 SHWLMKEPELD
-513 EEALRAAADGQEIA
+513 EEALRATADGREVL
-527 VERQTLADSAGP
+527 VERQTLGDSLTP
-539 VEITAPSGAKS
+539 VEITSPSGAS
-550 SLSLAQADEGLWKG
+550 STLSLTKAEEGLWKG
-564 VFTAGEDGLYR
+564 SFVANEEGLYR
-575 LKQGDQTALVST
+575 LKQGDQTALVSA
-587 GAADAKEFQ
+587 GAADSKEFQ

-611 TGGSVRRIATNAAGG
+611 TGGSVRRIATNSTGD
-626 IHLPTVVSVTRAS
+626 IHLPSVVSVTRSS
-639 PASGSDFVGLR
+639 PASGVDFIGLR
-650 SSDSYVVVGLSIW
+650 GSDSYVVTGLSIW
-663 PLLLGLAGLCL
+663 PLFLGFAGLFLLGPMLALGWL
-674 LAPLLAASWFFEARG
+674 FEARG
-689 FAARARRPV
+689 FADRKRAA

>member
-1 VASLAFSP
+1 MTQLAFEP
-9 FIPWWALMAA
+9 FIPWWALAACVGLALVMTVPFVMARRRTA
-19 GALAL
+19 IWRALGFVAL
-24 LLTIPFIVAR
+24 LL
-34 RSAAIWRMLGFAAL
+34 
-48 IVALA
+48 ALA
-53 NPRLIIENREKLR
+53 NPRLVIENRERLR

-81 AERRVQTDAAR
+81 AERPRQTDAAR

-97 RLSAIDSTDVR
+97 RLTAIESMDVR
-108 VVDVTDGAKEEG
+108 VVEVTDGGKDEG
-120 TRLFRA
+120 TQLFRA
-126 LSNAIGDL
+126 LSSAIGDL

-141 VIAITDGI
+141 VIAITDGV
-149 VHDVPAEA
+149 VHDVPADA
-157 AALGFAGPFHAL
+157 ASLGFGGPFHAL
-169 ITGHAGE
+169 ITGHPGE

-194 DVTIKARILDPGAS
+194 DVTIKARVIDPGHGD
-208 EPVPIAVSVDGQR
+208 PVPVAVSVDGQR
-221 IWSSQAK
+221 IATSRAN
-228 PGDVIDIPI
+228 PGEVLSIPV
-237 PIGHAGRIVAEI
+237 PISHAGRIVVEI
-249 DAAPAE
+249 DAGPAE
-255 NELTLRNNKAVVTI
+255 NELTLRNNKAVVMI
-269 EGVRERLHVLLVSG
+269 EGVRERLRVLLVSG
-283 APHAG
+283 APHSG
-288 ERVWRNLLKA
+288 ERVWRNLLKS

-373 LLISAGPEFIGR
+373 LMISAGPEFIGR
-385 GGLWNTMLE
+385 GGLWNTQLE
-394 PILPA
+394 SVLPA
-399 IPDGRIIEARYRA
+399 IPDGRVIETPYRA

-447 VREGHVVL
+447 VRDGHVVL
-455 DGPEG
+455 DGPDQ

-466 ARVGDGRVG
+466 ARVGEGRVG
-475 LFLTDQIWLWPR
+475 LFLTDQLWLWPR
-487 GYEGGGPYLDLLRRL
+487 GYEGGGPYLDLLRRM
-502 SHWLMKEPELE
+502 SHWLMKEPELD
-513 EEALRAAADGQEIA
+513 EEALRAVADGRDVM
-527 VERQTLADSAGP
+527 VERQTLGDSVAP
-539 VEITAPSGAKS
+539 VEITAPSGAAS
-550 SLSLAQADEGLWKG
+550 TLSLAKAEEGLWKG
-564 VFTAGEDGLYR
+564 SFTAAEDGLYR
-575 LKQGDQTALVST
+575 LKQGDQTALVSA
-587 GAADAKEFQ
+587 GAADSKEFQ

-611 TGGSVRRIATNAAGG
+611 TAGSVRRIAANTTGD
-626 IHLPTVVSVTRAS
+626 IHLPTVVTVTRSS
-639 PASGSDFVGLR
+639 PASGADFIGLR
-650 SSDSYVVVGLSIW
+650 ASDSYVVTGLSIW
-663 PLLLGLAGLCL
+663 PLFLGFAGLALLG
-674 LAPLLAASWFFEARG
+674 PLLAAGWFFEARG
-689 FAARARRPV
+689 FARRERVG

>member
-1 VASLAFSP
+1 MTKLAFEP
-9 FIPWWALMAA
+9 FIPWWALVACV
-19 GALAL
+19 ALAAI
-24 LLTIPFIVAR
+24 LTVPFVMAR
-34 RSAAIWRMLGFAAL
+34 RRTAVWRALGFAAL
-48 IVALA
+48 LIALA
-53 NPRLIIENREKLR
+53 NPRLVIENREKLR

-81 AERRVQTDAAR
+81 AERTRQTDAAR
-92 AEMLR
+92 AEMQK
-97 RLSAIDSTDVR
+97 RLAAVEGVDLR
-108 VVDVTDGAKEEG
+108 VVEVEDGGKDDG

-126 LSNAIGDL
+126 LSSAIGDL

-141 VIAITDGI
+141 VVAITDGVI
-149 VHDVPAEA
+149 HDVPADPT
-157 AALGFAGPFHAL
+157 ALGFGGPFHAL
-169 ITGHAGE
+169 ITGHPGE

-194 DVTIKARILDPGAS
+194 DVTIKARVLDPGFS
-208 EPVPIAVSVDGQR
+208 DPVPVTVSVDGQR
-221 IWSSQAK
+221 LSSSEAK
-228 PGDVIDIPI
+228 PGEVLTIPV
-237 PIGHAGRIVAEI
+237 PVSHAGRIVVEI
-249 DAAPAE
+249 DAAPAKD
-255 NELTLRNNKAVVTI
+255 ELTLRNNKAVVTL
-269 EGVRERLHVLLVSG
+269 EGVRERLRVLLVSG

-288 ERVWRNLLKA
+288 ERVWRNLLKS

-385 GGLWNTMLE
+385 GGLWNTQLE
-394 PILPA
+394 PVLPA
-399 IPDGRIIEARYRA
+399 IPDGRIIETPYRA
-412 HLGIE
+412 HVGIE

-427 PNWNSKENP
+427 PNWDSKDNP

-447 VREGHVVL
+447 VRDGHVVL
-455 DGPEG
+455 DGPDQ

-475 LFLTDQIWLWPR
+475 LFLTDQLWLWPR
-487 GYEGGGPYLDLLRRL
+487 NYEGGGPYIDLLRRL
-502 SHWLMKEPELE
+502 SHWLMKEPELD
-513 EEALRAAADGQEIA
+513 EEALRATADGREVL
-527 VERQTLADSAGP
+527 VERQTLGDSLTP
-539 VEITAPSGAKS
+539 VEITSPSGAS
-550 SLSLAQADEGLWKG
+550 STLSLTKAEEGLWKG
-564 VFTAGEDGLYR
+564 SFVANEEGLYR
-575 LKQGDQTALVST
+575 LKQGDQTALVSA
-587 GAADAKEFQ
+587 GAADSKEFQ

-611 TGGSVRRIATNAAGG
+611 TGGSVRRIATNASGD
-626 IHLPTVVSVTRAS
+626 IHLPSVVSVTRSS
-639 PASGSDFVGLR
+639 PASGVDFIGLR
-650 SSDSYVVVGLSIW
+650 GSDSYVVTGLSIW
-663 PLLLGLAGLCL
+663 PLFLGFAGLFLLGPMLALGWL
-674 LAPLLAASWFFEARG
+674 FEARG
-689 FAARARRPV
+689 FADRKRAA

>member
-1 VASLAFSP
+1 MAQLAFEP
-9 FIPWWALMAA
+9 FVPGWALALCL
-19 GALAL
+19 GLAL
-24 LLTIPFIVAR
+24 LLTIPFVLAR
-34 RSAAIWRMLGFAAL
+34 RRTAVWRALGFAAL
-48 IVALA
+48 LVALA
-53 NPRLIIENREKLR
+53 NPRLVIENREKLR
-66 DTAVLVVDRTGSQTI
+66 DTAVLVVDRTGSQTV
-81 AERRVQTDAAR
+81 AERSKQTDAAR

-97 RLSAIDSTDVR
+97 RLGSIDSMDVR
-108 VVDVTDGAKEEG
+108 VVEVTDGGKDDG

-126 LSNAIGDL
+126 LSSAVGDL

-149 VHDVPAEA
+149 VHDVPADA
-157 AALGFAGPFHAL
+157 VALGFGGPFHAL
-169 ITGHAGE
+169 VTGHAGE

-194 DVTIKARILDPGAS
+194 DVTIKARILDPGFGA
-208 EPVPIAVSVDGQR
+208 PVPVVVSVDGQR
-221 IWSSQAK
+221 IASSQAT
-228 PGDVIDIPI
+228 PGEVLSIPI
-237 PIGHAGRIVAEI
+237 PITHAGRIVVEI

-255 NELTLRNNKAVVTI
+255 NELTLRNNKAVVMI
-269 EGVRERLHVLLVSG
+269 EGVRERLRVLLVSG

-288 ERVWRNLLKA
+288 ERVWRNLLKS

-385 GGLWNTMLE
+385 GGLWNTQLE
-394 PILPA
+394 SVLPA
-399 IPDGRIIEARYRA
+399 IPDGRIIETPYRA
-412 HLGIE
+412 HVGIE

-427 PNWNSKENP
+427 PNWNSKDNP

-455 DGPEG
+455 DGPDQ

-475 LFLTDQIWLWPR
+475 LFLTDQLWLWPR
-487 GYEGGGPYLDLLRRL
+487 GYQGGGPYLDLLRRM
-502 SHWLMKEPELE
+502 SHWLMKEPELD
-513 EEALRAAADGQEIA
+513 EEALRAAADGHEVM
-527 VERQTLADSAGP
+527 VERQTLGDSVTQ
-539 VEITAPSGAKS
+539 VEITAPSGASS
-550 SLSLAQADEGLWKG
+550 SLALTKAEEGLWKG
-564 VFTAGEDGLYR
+564 SFTAAEDGLYR
-575 LKQGDQTALVST
+575 LKQGDQTALVSA
-587 GAADAKEFQ
+587 GAADSKEFQ

-611 TGGSVRRIATNAAGG
+611 TGGSVRRIAVNAKGD
-626 IHLPTVVSVTRAS
+626 IHLPSVVAVTRSS
-639 PASGSDFVGLR
+639 PASGADFIGLR
-650 SSDSYVVVGLSIW
+650 ASDSYVVTGLSIW
-663 PLLLGLAGLCL
+663 PLFLGLAGLAL
-674 LAPLLAASWFFEARG
+674 LAPLLAAGWFFEARG
-689 FAARARRPV
+689 FAERKPGA

>member
-1 VASLAFSP
+1 MTKLAFEP
-9 FIPWWALMAA
+9 FIPWWALVACV
-19 GALAL
+19 ALAVI
-24 LLTIPFIVAR
+24 LTVPFVMAR
-34 RSAAIWRMLGFAAL
+34 RRTAVWRALGFAAL
-48 IVALA
+48 LIALA
-53 NPRLIIENREKLR
+53 NPRLVIENREKLR

-81 AERRVQTDAAR
+81 AERTRQTDAAR
-92 AEMLR
+92 AEMQK
-97 RLSAIDSTDVR
+97 RLAAVEGVDLR
-108 VVDVTDGAKEEG
+108 VVEVEDGGKDDG

-126 LSNAIGDL
+126 LSSAIGDL

-141 VIAITDGI
+141 VVAITDGI
-149 VHDVPAEA
+149 IHDVPADPT
-157 AALGFAGPFHAL
+157 ALGFGGPFHAL
-169 ITGHAGE
+169 ITGHPGE

-194 DVTIKARILDPGAS
+194 DVTIKARVLDPGFS
-208 EPVPIAVSVDGQR
+208 DPVPVTVSVDGQR
-221 IWSSQAK
+221 LSSSEAK
-228 PGDVIDIPI
+228 PGEVLTIPV
-237 PIGHAGRIVAEI
+237 PVSHAGRIVVEI
-249 DAAPAE
+249 DAAPAKD
-255 NELTLRNNKAVVTI
+255 ELTLRNNKAVVTL
-269 EGVRERLHVLLVSG
+269 EGVRERLRVLLVSG

-288 ERVWRNLLKA
+288 ERVWRNLLKS

-385 GGLWNTMLE
+385 GGLWNTQLE
-394 PILPA
+394 PVLPA
-399 IPDGRIIEARYRA
+399 IPDGRIIETPYRA
-412 HLGIE
+412 HVGIE

-427 PNWNSKENP
+427 PNWDSKDNP

-447 VREGHVVL
+447 VRDGHVVL
-455 DGPEG
+455 DGPDQ

-475 LFLTDQIWLWPR
+475 LFLTDQLWLWPR
-487 GYEGGGPYLDLLRRL
+487 NYEGGGPYIDLLRRL
-502 SHWLMKEPELE
+502 SHWLMKEPELD
-513 EEALRAAADGQEIA
+513 EEALRATADGREVL
-527 VERQTLADSAGP
+527 VERQTLGDSLTP
-539 VEITAPSGAKS
+539 VEITSPSGAS
-550 SLSLAQADEGLWKG
+550 STLSLTKAEEGLWKG
-564 VFTAGEDGLYR
+564 SFVANEEGLYR
-575 LKQGDQTALVST
+575 LKQGDQTALVSA
-587 GAADAKEFQ
+587 GAADSKEFQ

-611 TGGSVRRIATNAAGG
+611 TGGSVRRIATNATGD
-626 IHLPTVVSVTRAS
+626 IHLPSVVSVTRSS
-639 PASGSDFVGLR
+639 PASGVDFIGLR
-650 SSDSYVVVGLSIW
+650 GSDSYVVTGLSIW
-663 PLLLGLAGLCL
+663 PLFLGFAGLFLLGPMLALGWL
-674 LAPLLAASWFFEARG
+674 FEARG
-689 FAARARRPV
+689 FADRKRAA

>member
-1 VASLAFSP
+1 MTKLAFEP
-9 FIPWWALMAA
+9 FIPWWALI
-19 GALAL
+19 GCVVLAVV
-24 LLTIPFIVAR
+24 LTVPFIMAR
-34 RSAAIWRMLGFAAL
+34 RRTAIWRALGFAAL
-48 IVALA
+48 LIALA
-53 NPRLIIENREKLR
+53 NPRLVIENREKLR

-81 AERRVQTDAAR
+81 AERTRQTDAAR
-92 AEMLR
+92 AEMQK
-97 RLSAIDSTDVR
+97 RLAAVEGVDLR
-108 VVDVTDGAKEEG
+108 VVEVEDGGKDDG

-126 LSNAIGDL
+126 LSSAIGDL

-141 VIAITDGI
+141 VVAITDGI
-149 VHDVPAEA
+149 VHDVPSDPS
-157 AALGFAGPFHAL
+157 ALGFGGPFHAL
-169 ITGHAGE
+169 ITGHPGE

-194 DVTIKARILDPGAS
+194 DVTIKARVLDPGFS
-208 EPVPIAVSVDGQR
+208 DPVPITVSVDGQR
-221 IWSSQAK
+221 ISSSEAK
-228 PGDVIDIPI
+228 PGDALSIPI
-237 PIGHAGRIVAEI
+237 PVTHAGRMVVEI
-249 DAAPAE
+249 DAAPAPD
-255 NELTLRNNKAVVTI
+255 ELTLRNNKAVVMI
-269 EGVRERLHVLLVSG
+269 EGVRERLRVLLVSG

-288 ERVWRNLLKA
+288 ERVWRNLLKS

-385 GGLWNTMLE
+385 GGLWNTQLE

-399 IPDGRIIEARYRA
+399 IPDGRIIETPYRA
-412 HLGIE
+412 HVGIE

-427 PNWNSKENP
+427 PNWDSKESP

-447 VREGHVVL
+447 VRDGHVVL
-455 DGPEG
+455 DGPDE

-475 LFLTDQIWLWPR
+475 LFLTDQLWLWPR
-487 GYEGGGPYLDLLRRL
+487 GYEGGGPYIDLLRRL
-502 SHWLMKEPELE
+502 SHWLMKEPELD
-513 EEALRAAADGQEIA
+513 EEALRAIADGREVL
-527 VERQTLADSAGP
+527 VERQTLGDSLPA
-539 VEITAPSGAKS
+539 VEVTAPSGAS
-550 SLSLAQADEGLWKG
+550 STLSLSKSEEGLWKG
-564 VFTAGEDGLYR
+564 SFVAEEEGLYR
-575 LKQGDQTALVST
+575 LKQGDQTALVSA
-587 GAADAKEFQ
+587 GAADSKEFQ

-601 TERLRPIAEA
+601 TERLRPIADA
-611 TGGSVRRIATNAAGG
+611 TGGSVRRIATNATGD
-626 IHLPTVVSVTRAS
+626 IHLPSVVSVTRSS
-639 PASGSDFVGLR
+639 PASGVDFIGLR
-650 SSDSYVVVGLSIW
+650 GSDSYVVTGLSIW
-663 PLLLGLAGLCL
+663 PLFLGFAGLFLLG
-674 LAPLLAASWFFEARG
+674 PLLALGWLFEARG
-689 FAARARRPV
+689 FAERKDAA

>member
-1 VASLAFSP
+1 MTKLAFEP
-9 FIPWWALMAA
+9 FIPWWALIACV
-19 GALAL
+19 ALAVV
-24 LLTIPFIVAR
+24 LTVPFIMAR
-34 RSAAIWRMLGFAAL
+34 RRTAIWRALGFAAL
-48 IVALA
+48 LIALA
-53 NPRLIIENREKLR
+53 NPRLVIENRDKLR

-81 AERRVQTDAAR
+81 AERARQTDAAR
-92 AEMLR
+92 TEMQK
-97 RLSAIDSTDVR
+97 RLAAVEGVDLR
-108 VVDVTDGAKEEG
+108 VVEVEDGGKDDG

-126 LSNAIGDL
+126 LSSAIGDL

-141 VIAITDGI
+141 VVAITDGI
-149 VHDVPAEA
+149 VHDVPSDPS
-157 AALGFAGPFHAL
+157 ALGFGGPFHAL
-169 ITGHAGE
+169 ITGHPGE

-194 DVTIKARILDPGAS
+194 DVTIKARVLDPGFS
-208 EPVPIAVSVDGQR
+208 DPVPITVSVDGQR
-221 IWSSQAK
+221 ISSSEAK
-228 PGDVIDIPI
+228 PGDALSIPI
-237 PIGHAGRIVAEI
+237 PVTHAGRMVVEI
-249 DAAPAE
+249 DAAPAPD
-255 NELTLRNNKAVVTI
+255 ELTLRNNKAVVMI
-269 EGVRERLHVLLVSG
+269 EGVRERLRVLLVSG

-288 ERVWRNLLKA
+288 ERVWRNLLKS

-385 GGLWNTMLE
+385 GGLWNTQLE

-399 IPDGRIIEARYRA
+399 IPDGRIIETPYRA
-412 HLGIE
+412 HVGIE

-427 PNWNSKENP
+427 PNWDSKESP

-447 VREGHVVL
+447 VRDGHVVL
-455 DGPEG
+455 DGPDE

-475 LFLTDQIWLWPR
+475 LFLTDQLWLWPR
-487 GYEGGGPYLDLLRRL
+487 GYEGGGPYIDLLRRL
-502 SHWLMKEPELE
+502 SHWLMKEPELD
-513 EEALRAAADGQEIA
+513 EEALRAIADGREVL
-527 VERQTLADSAGP
+527 VERQTLGDSLPA
-539 VEITAPSGAKS
+539 VEVTAPSGAS
-550 SLSLAQADEGLWKG
+550 STLSLSKSEEGLWKG
-564 VFTAGEDGLYR
+564 SFVAEEEGLYR
-575 LKQGDQTALVST
+575 LKQGDQTALVSA
-587 GAADAKEFQ
+587 GAADSKEFQ

-601 TERLRPIAEA
+601 TERLRPIADA
-611 TGGSVRRIATNAAGG
+611 TGGSVRRIATNATGD
-626 IHLPTVVSVTRAS
+626 IHLPSVVSVTRSS
-639 PASGSDFVGLR
+639 PASGVDFIGLR
-650 SSDSYVVVGLSIW
+650 GSDSYVVTGLSIW
-663 PLLLGLAGLCL
+663 PLFLGFAGL
-674 LAPLLAASWFFEARG
+674 
-689 FAARARRPV
+689 

>member
-1 VASLAFSP
+1 MTKLAFEP
-9 FIPWWALMAA
+9 FIPWWALVACV
-19 GALAL
+19 ALAVI
-24 LLTIPFIVAR
+24 LTVPFVMAR
-34 RSAAIWRMLGFAAL
+34 RRTAVWRALGFAAL
-48 IVALA
+48 LIALA
-53 NPRLIIENREKLR
+53 NPRLVTENREKLR

-81 AERRVQTDAAR
+81 AERTRQTDAAR
-92 AEMLR
+92 AEMQK
-97 RLSAIDSTDVR
+97 RLAAVEGVDLR
-108 VVDVTDGAKEEG
+108 VVEVEDGGKDDG

-126 LSNAIGDL
+126 LSSAIGDL

-141 VIAITDGI
+141 VVAITDGVI
-149 VHDVPAEA
+149 HDVPADPT
-157 AALGFAGPFHAL
+157 ALGFGGPFHAL
-169 ITGHAGE
+169 ITGHPGE

-194 DVTIKARILDPGAS
+194 DVTIKARVLDPGFS
-208 EPVPIAVSVDGQR
+208 DPVPVTVSVDGQR
-221 IWSSQAK
+221 LSSSEAK
-228 PGDVIDIPI
+228 PGEVLTIPV
-237 PIGHAGRIVAEI
+237 PVSHAGRMVVEI
-249 DAAPAE
+249 DAAPAKD
-255 NELTLRNNKAVVTI
+255 ELTLRNNKAVVTL
-269 EGVRERLHVLLVSG
+269 EGVRERLRVLLVSG

-288 ERVWRNLLKA
+288 ERVWRNLLKS

-385 GGLWNTMLE
+385 GGLWNTQLE
-394 PILPA
+394 PVLPA
-399 IPDGRIIEARYRA
+399 IPDGRIIETPYRA
-412 HLGIE
+412 HVGIE

-427 PNWNSKENP
+427 PNWDSKDNP

-447 VREGHVVL
+447 VRDGHVVL
-455 DGPEG
+455 DGPDQ

-475 LFLTDQIWLWPR
+475 LFLTDQLWLWPR
-487 GYEGGGPYLDLLRRL
+487 NYEGGGPYIDLLRRL
-502 SHWLMKEPELE
+502 SHWLMKEPELD
-513 EEALRAAADGQEIA
+513 EEALRATADGREVL
-527 VERQTLADSAGP
+527 VERQTLGDSLTP
-539 VEITAPSGAKS
+539 VEITSPSGAS
-550 SLSLAQADEGLWKG
+550 STLSLTKAEEGLWKG
-564 VFTAGEDGLYR
+564 SFVANEEGLYR
-575 LKQGDQTALVST
+575 LKQGDQTALVSA
-587 GAADAKEFQ
+587 GAADSKEFQ

-611 TGGSVRRIATNAAGG
+611 TGGSVRRIATNASGD
-626 IHLPTVVSVTRAS
+626 IHLPSVVSVTRSS
-639 PASGSDFVGLR
+639 PASGVDFIGLR
-650 SSDSYVVVGLSIW
+650 GSDSYVVTGLSIW
-663 PLLLGLAGLCL
+663 PLFLGFAGLFLLGPMLALGWL
-674 LAPLLAASWFFEARG
+674 FEARG
-689 FAARARRPV
+689 FADRKRAA

>member
-1 VASLAFSP
+1 MTKLAFEP
-9 FIPWWALMAA
+9 FIPWWAFVACV
-19 GALAL
+19 ALAVM
-24 LLTIPFIVAR
+24 LTVPFVMAR
-34 RSAAIWRMLGFAAL
+34 RRTAVWRALGFAAL
-48 IVALA
+48 LIALA
-53 NPRLIIENREKLR
+53 NPRLVIENREKLR

-81 AERRVQTDAAR
+81 AERTRQTDAAR
-92 AEMLR
+92 AEMQK
-97 RLSAIDSTDVR
+97 RLAAVEGVDLR
-108 VVDVTDGAKEEG
+108 VVEVEDGGKDDG

-126 LSNAIGDL
+126 LSSAIGDL

-141 VIAITDGI
+141 VVAITDGVI
-149 VHDVPAEA
+149 HDVPADPT
-157 AALGFAGPFHAL
+157 ALGFGGPFHAL
-169 ITGHAGE
+169 ITGHPGE

-194 DVTIKARILDPGAS
+194 DVTIKARVLDPGFS
-208 EPVPIAVSVDGQR
+208 DPVPVTVSVDGQR
-221 IWSSQAK
+221 LSSSEAK
-228 PGDVIDIPI
+228 PGEVLTIPV
-237 PIGHAGRIVAEI
+237 PVSHAGRIVVEI
-249 DAAPAE
+249 DAAPAKD
-255 NELTLRNNKAVVTI
+255 ELTLRNNKAVVTL
-269 EGVRERLHVLLVSG
+269 EGVRERLRVLLVSG

-288 ERVWRNLLKA
+288 ERVWRNLLKS

-385 GGLWNTMLE
+385 GGLWNTQLE
-394 PILPA
+394 PVLPA
-399 IPDGRIIEARYRA
+399 IPDGRIIETPYRA
-412 HLGIE
+412 HVGIE

-427 PNWNSKENP
+427 PNWDSKDNP

-447 VREGHVVL
+447 VRGGHVVL
-455 DGPEG
+455 DGPDQ

-475 LFLTDQIWLWPR
+475 LFLTDQLWLWPR
-487 GYEGGGPYLDLLRRL
+487 NYEGGGPYIDLLRRL
-502 SHWLMKEPELE
+502 SHWLMKEPELD
-513 EEALRAAADGQEIA
+513 EEALRATADGREVL
-527 VERQTLADSAGP
+527 VERQTLGDSLTP
-539 VEITAPSGAKS
+539 VEITSPSGAS
-550 SLSLAQADEGLWKG
+550 STLSLTKAEEGLWKG
-564 VFTAGEDGLYR
+564 SFVANEEGLYR
-575 LKQGDQTALVST
+575 LKQGDQTALVSA
-587 GAADAKEFQ
+587 GAADSKEFQ

-611 TGGSVRRIATNAAGG
+611 TGGSVRRIATNATGD
-626 IHLPTVVSVTRAS
+626 IHLPSVVSVTRSS
-639 PASGSDFVGLR
+639 PASGVDFIGLR
-650 SSDSYVVVGLSIW
+650 GSDSYVVTGLSIW
-663 PLLLGLAGLCL
+663 PLFLGFAGLFLLGPMLALGWL
-674 LAPLLAASWFFEARG
+674 FEARG
-689 FAARARRPV
+689 FADRKRAA